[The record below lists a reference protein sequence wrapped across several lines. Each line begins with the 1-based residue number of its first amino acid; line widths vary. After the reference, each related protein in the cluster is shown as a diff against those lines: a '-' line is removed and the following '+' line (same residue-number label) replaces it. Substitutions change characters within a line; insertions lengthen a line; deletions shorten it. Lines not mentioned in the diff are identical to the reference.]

1 MGAYS
6 PSRLISKNLDEKII
20 KKIIEPTAKGLREM
34 GTKFKGF
41 LYAGLMIVDNEPY
54 LIEYNVRMGD
64 PECQTI
70 LPKLK
75 SDLLEIVIA
84 CCSENLSNI
93 EINWFDKK
101 SLCIVLCSRG
111 YPDEYKKNVLINN
124 IDRIELKEN
133 EYCYHAGTQKNEF
146 IFHAGTKTIN
156 NEVYSNGG
164 RVLNFVVL
172 SNNFRNSK
180 DKAIK
185 LIKKLDWKNGYY
197 RKDIGF
203 KVID

>member
-1 MGAYS
+1 MESAGE
-6 PSRLISKNLDEKII
+6 PNLLHFFTSRINKEFDYD
-20 KKIIEPTAKGLREM
+20 KKI
-34 GTKFKGF
+34 
-41 LYAGLMIVDNEPY
+41 N
-54 LIEYNVRMGD
+54 
-64 PECQTI
+64 
-70 LPKLK
+70 
-75 SDLLEIVIA
+75 LE
-84 CCSENLSNI
+84 
-93 EINWFDKK
+93 
-101 SLCIVLCSRG
+101 
-111 YPDEYKKNVLINN
+111 
-124 IDRIELKEN
+124 
-133 EYCYHAGTQKNEF
+133 KNEF